1 MVEFVDTVR
10 VHVAAGDG
18 GDGCTSF
25 FRQPHEPKG
34 RPDGGDGGH
43 GGDVILRAS
52 HDVTSLLDLHHRPH
66 RRARRGRHGQG
77 DRRRGA
83 DGATETIAVPEG
95 TVVLSD
101 DGQTVLADLAVD
113 GDELVVATGGRGG
126 RGNGALATV
135 GRRTPRYHELGE
147 PGEQRWLRCELKLLA
162 DVALVGM
169 PNAGKSSLIAHL
181 SAAKPK
187 VAAYPFTTLTPKL
200 GVVRADP
207 IDVTVA
213 DVPGL
218 IPGSS
223 AGRGLGDRFLRHI
236 ERCQAVVYVLDCASF
251 EGRDP
256 RDDLAALV
264 EEVAAYAA
272 DTPGL
277 PGQVPL
283 DQRPALVW
291 LNKVDADREVAE
303 LMRDELAAQGWE
315 VLVGSGVTG
324 EGLDGLTRRLSQLVA
339 GARAA
344 APARERA
351 GRTVLRPLAEPEPLS
366 VAATADGWEVTGG
379 KVDRWVARTD
389 FGNDEAVRALQRTLV
404 RAGVEDALVAAGAVR
419 GDTVILGEV
428 AFYFDPEMP
437 DAQEAGDAHAQ
448 EAGGTDAQK
457 AGDADAQDPGDTDDF
472 DEPDTAAPAGPVED
486 GPAGD
491 GEPASGRGAATR

>member
-1 MVEFVDTVR
+1 MAMVEFVDTVR

-43 GGDVILRAS
+43 GGDVVLRAS

-101 DGQTVLADLAVD
+101 DGQTVLADLAID
-113 GDELVVATGGRGG
+113 GDELVG

-187 VAAYPFTTLTPKL
+187 IAAYPFTTLTPKL

-256 RDDLAALV
+256 RKDLAALV
-264 EEVAAYAA
+264 EEVAAYAP

-324 EGLDGLTRRLSQLVA
+324 EGLDGLTRRMSQLVA
-339 GARAA
+339 GERAA

-351 GRTVLRPLAEPEPLS
+351 ARTVLRPLAEPEPLS
-366 VAATADGWEVTGG
+366 VAATSDGWEVTGG

-428 AFYFDPEMP
+428 AFDFDPEMP
-437 DAQEAGDAHAQ
+437 DAQEAGDADAQ
-448 EAGGTDAQK
+448 EAGDTDAQS
-457 AGDADAQDPGDTDDF
+457 
-472 DEPDTAAPAGPVED
+472 DTAFRPPPPGGGQGGV
-486 GPAGD
+486 
-491 GEPASGRGAATR
+491 GEPAR